1 MPINMD
7 QASIFDRIQN
17 FAKDLTVETLLPTHS
32 LIKEGIRS
40 DFTPTC

>member
-7 QASIFDRIQN
+7 QALIFDRTQN
-17 FAKDLTVETLLPTHS
+17 FVKDLTVEILLPTHS
-32 LIKEGIRS
+32 LIKEGIYS